1 PYFAFLFN
9 CLSYSSQ
16 SLFFTSSLY
25 GVLANTDLTHR
36 EGHGAKELFD
46 FTEFEK
52 QYIIIYPNNKLPSY
66 EFLTWFIGFVE
77 GDGSFIIR
85 NRNDFQFVITQSS
98 QDLLVLEY
106 IYKNL
111 GLGKIIKQGKRT
123 HRLIVQDI
131 NSIYLIILLFNG
143 NIVLPSRKRNFKKF
157 IDHFNLKINLVRSM
171 PAPQGGMPAPQ
182 VGRKI
187 KYSYVKPMDYDL
199 LPSTNNSWIAGFTDA
214 EGCFT
219 VSFLSVC
226 AEGAEPSNAFRL
238 RYIVSQKGDINLPIL
253 SHFIL
258 LFKAG
263 KIEAHSIKSNYSY
276 ILSGEK
282 NCYNI
287 YDYFENFPLKSKK
300 FNSFKLW
307 KEIHLSITNKQHFN
321 VEMRKELVEKAKTI
335 NRTNRKS
342 K

>member
-1 PYFAFLFN
+1 MIIYGDQHLFYTNFAFFFKRLNYLIPSF
-9 CLSYSSQ
+9 SSGA
-16 SLFFTSSLY
+16 SSSPCRSF
-25 GVLANTDLTHR
+25 GGLTLGQGKQA
-36 EGHGAKELFD
+36 EEEVLFD
-46 FTEFEK
+46 FKEFEK
-52 QYIIIYPNNKLPSY
+52 QYVLIYPNNKVPSY

-77 GDGSFIIR
+77 GDGSFIIT
-85 NRNDFQFVITQSS
+85 NRNEFQFVITQSS

-106 IYKNL
+106 ISKNL
-111 GLGKIIKQGKRT
+111 GLGKIIRQSNRT

-131 NSIYLIILLFNG
+131 QSIYLIILLFNG
-143 NIVLPSRKRNFKKF
+143 NIILPSRKKNFKKF
-157 IDHFNLKINLVRSM
+157 IDNFNLKINL
-171 PAPQGGMPAPQ
+171 G
-182 VGRKI
+182 KI
-187 KYSYVKPMDYDL
+187 KYSYVKPMVNNL
-199 LPSTNNSWIAGFTDA
+199 LPSTTNSWITGFTDA

-219 VSFLSVC
+219 VSFLSD
-226 AEGAEPSNAFRL
+226 SNAFRL
-238 RYIVSQKGDINLPIL
+238 RYIVSQKGDRNLPTL

-287 YDYFENFPLKSKK
+287 YDYFENFPLKSHKIT
-300 FNSFKLW
+300 SFKLW
-307 KEIHLSITNKQHFN
+307 KEIHLSITNKQHLN
-321 VEMRKELVEKAKTI
+321 VEIRKYLVEKAKTI